1 MSLVSIR
8 SSIHKL
14 TRPFSQFVTAILCSI
29 PFLLVRIVYS
39 VLAAFAPLATFT
51 SEGIIPGKGAL
62 AKFSSFGGSWEAF
75 LFMGILMEFLVV
87 CIYIFFGLTLPISM
101 GEDELREQ
109 EKLQSAEMQGQGAA
123 TYYPMNNV
131 NNRA

>member
-1 MSLVSIR
+1 
-8 SSIHKL
+8 
-14 TRPFSQFVTAILCSI
+14 
-29 PFLLVRIVYS
+29 
-39 VLAAFAPLATFT
+39 
-51 SEGIIPGKGAL
+51 
-62 AKFSSFGGSWEAF
+62 
-75 LFMGILMEFLVV
+75 MGILMEFLVV